1 MAGCDIYGL
10 LATFMSCLRNVYG
23 SLRRVWLFATCM
35 AVCDVY
41 GCLRRLWL
49 FATFMAV
56 CDVYELFVT
65 FMNCL

>member
-1 MAGCDIYGL
+1 MFRAVCEVYGL
-10 LATFMSCLRNVYG
+10 FATFMACFQRL
-23 SLRRVWLFATCM
+23 WMFASCM

-65 FMNCL
+65 FMSCL